1 MNPLEL
7 AYDKLLHSF
16 EALLPV
22 EEAAI
27 TNQDFDNLSPL
38 EDQKNRILQDLVQLG
53 KSLDPSPKKHPKFKK
68 RIQAV
73 LSKQSKN
80 LSLLEDEVEINR
92 LATKKAGFK
101 RTRATAV
108 HQTYKHSVKVKNTTT
123 SPSDRFL
130 A

>member
-53 KSLDPSPKKHPKFKK
+53 KSLDP
-68 RIQAV
+68 
-73 LSKQSKN
+73 
-80 LSLLEDEVEINR
+80 
-92 LATKKAGFK
+92 
-101 RTRATAV
+101 
-108 HQTYKHSVKVKNTTT
+108 
-123 SPSDRFL
+123 
-130 A
+130 